1 MRKHRNPRQRLSK
14 PSAPDNFRTLDDLF
28 GLLRDNLGKADAFI
42 SSAEYQME
50 QAPSGDGDEDR
61 RRQSHVEHLVEA
73 AKFAV
78 RAASHT
84 TEEIDATIARRR
96 DA

>member
-14 PSAPDNFRTLDDLF
+14 PPTPDNFTLDDLF
-28 GLLRDNLGKADAFI
+28 GLLRDNLGKAHAFI

-50 QAPSGDGDEDR
+50 QAPSGDEDEDQ

-78 RAASHT
+78 RAASST